1 MYSYYNHNFKDKYHV
16 KKITILAGFL
26 SLFGLGDNPYKKAI
40 EATLRRSDFDALR
53 SDWNTVGQDFSR
65 VIEKE
70 NLKLDAC
77 K

>member
-1 MYSYYNHNFKDKYHV
+1 MYSPYKHNFKHKYNIQT
-16 KKITILAGFL
+16 ITILGGFL
-26 SLFGLGDNPYKKAI
+26 YFFGLADNPYKKSI
-40 EATLRRSDFDALR
+40 EDNLRRSDFDALR

-70 NLKLDAC
+70 NLNLDAC